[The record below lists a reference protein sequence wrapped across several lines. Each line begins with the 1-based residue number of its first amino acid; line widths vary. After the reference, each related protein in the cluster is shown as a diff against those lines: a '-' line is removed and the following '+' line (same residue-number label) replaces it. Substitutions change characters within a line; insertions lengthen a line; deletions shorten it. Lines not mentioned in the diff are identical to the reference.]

1 MGVDLLRQHNRTDH
15 APFVKKRTSPVA
27 ATLLSGICPGLGAAY
42 NGQTTKAL
50 VHFAVFVGLFQ
61 MAILTSAPLFVFG
74 FMGMWLFAALDSW
87 RTAQMIRSGVTPD
100 NAEDILVKRFSGNPK
115 LWGVVLTV
123 LGAAFVFQR
132 FFNLGFL
139 MRGILPLL
147 LIGLGFYILRDY
159 IFKPKADDIRF
170 SGPQNA
176 AGTTSFALSQ
186 PNLGPN
192 AEYDREADFGSRSRF
207 GSWRDR

>member
-1 MGVDLLRQHNRTDH
+1 
-15 APFVKKRTSPVA
+15 
-27 ATLLSGICPGLGAAY
+27 
-42 NGQTTKAL
+42 
-50 VHFAVFVGLFQ
+50 
-61 MAILTSAPLFVFG
+61 
-74 FMGMWLFAALDSW
+74 
-87 RTAQMIRSGVTPD
+87 
-100 NAEDILVKRFSGNPK
+100 
-115 LWGVVLTV
+115 
-123 LGAAFVFQR
+123 
-132 FFNLGFL
+132 